1 MGLFFMVSDVTSV
14 ELSPHYARFSRRL
27 RAMVLDWIVAVV
39 IFFGAVALAVQIE
52 SDSVSRAMGISVLIV
67 LVLYEPILISLTGGT
82 LGHYFT
88 NLRVVDDRGGNV
100 SFLKA
105 CARFVIKTVLGM
117 YSFVILAA
125 TRRNQ
130 AVHDVLT
137 RSTVQIRDL
146 AKARPG
152 QYVTERSEIL
162 AEAGMPSRLRRVLVT
177 GAYLVVSIFLY
188 LVVVGN
194 LLLYGRFM
202 SAACINRGSCSGAEQ
217 IFSLTISL
225 TTGVVLLLMVA
236 LVIVQG
242 WRGRL
247 LGARRA
253 QVVPRT

>member
-1 MGLFFMVSDVTSV
+1 
-14 ELSPHYARFSRRL
+14 
-27 RAMVLDWIVAVV
+27 MVLDQVV
-39 IFFGAVALAVQIE
+39 VLVILFGAIALAVQIE
-52 SDSVSRAMGISVLIV
+52 SDSVSRAIGIFVLIV

-82 LGHYFT
+82 LGHHFT

-105 CARFVIKTVLGM
+105 CARFVIKIVLGM

-152 QYVTERSEIL
+152 QYVAERSEVF

-177 GAYLVVSIFLY
+177 GAYLAVSTFLY
-188 LVVVGN
+188 LMMVGS
-194 LLLYGRFM
+194 FM
-202 SAACINRGSCSGAEQ
+202 SRACLDGDFCSAPEL
-217 IFSLTISL
+217 IFSLVA
-225 TTGVVLLLMVA
+225 GVGLLLLIA
-236 LVIVQG
+236 LIIALG

-247 LGARRA
+247 SGARRA
-253 QVVPRT
+253 